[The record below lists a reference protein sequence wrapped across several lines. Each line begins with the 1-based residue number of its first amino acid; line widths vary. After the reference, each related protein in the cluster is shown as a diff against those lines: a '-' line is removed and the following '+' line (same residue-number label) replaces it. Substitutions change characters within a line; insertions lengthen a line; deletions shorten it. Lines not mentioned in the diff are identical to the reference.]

1 MPSEELGRILEMPV
15 SCPHCP
21 KYSMQPIS
29 FLVGKD
35 KITCK
40 ECKGEI
46 DLTTKEWTAFLKKFK
61 KALKDLQPLY
71 ESLP

>member
-1 MPSEELGRILEMPV
+1 M
-15 SCPHCP
+15 H
-21 KYSMQPIS
+21 PIS

-46 DLTTKEWTAFLKKFK
+46 DLTTKEWTAFLKKFEE
-61 KALKDLQPLY
+61 ALKDLQPLY
-71 ESLP
+71 DSLP